1 MNSQTMIVDLNR
13 ELVPL
18 TYSDAKDLFSPQ
30 LIAITP
36 FMLLV
41 DAKPDDATIVAC
53 VDLGLSVSA
62 VQENA
67 DELEVYRA
75 YIARQFA
82 LKMSVQ
88 GAQVFAVKLL
98 GGDGATVLA
107 FPSLAKT
114 VLESRKQEKERREG
128 KQSAEEGG
136 STKNQEVGE
145 TLAVGKEGPLLQ
157 SDIRQFSGKKA
168 PKAKEPRSVVK
179 DVNIPKKKVQRKDK
193 EPKRA
198 VGVQVEEAA
207 KPQLEKFKE
216 PVEESSSDESSE
228 VRIGY
233 RCIS

>member
-1 MNSQTMIVDLNR
+1 MIVDLNR

-36 FMLLV
+36 FMLLA

-82 LKMSVQ
+82 LKMSVL

-98 GGDGATVLA
+98 GGEGATVPA
-107 FPSLAKT
+107 FP
-114 VLESRKQEKERREG
+114 
-128 KQSAEEGG
+128 
-136 STKNQEVGE
+136 
-145 TLAVGKEGPLLQ
+145 
-157 SDIRQFSGKKA
+157 
-168 PKAKEPRSVVK
+168 
-179 DVNIPKKKVQRKDK
+179 
-193 EPKRA
+193 
-198 VGVQVEEAA
+198 
-207 KPQLEKFKE
+207 
-216 PVEESSSDESSE
+216 
-228 VRIGY
+228 
-233 RCIS
+233 

>member
-1 MNSQTMIVDLNR
+1 MIVDLNR

-36 FMLLV
+36 FMLLA

-98 GGDGATVLA
+98 GGEGATVLA

-128 KQSAEEGG
+128 KQRAEEGG
-136 STKNQEVGE
+136 STTKDQEVGE
-145 TLAVGKEGPLLQ
+145 TLAVGKEGALLQ

-168 PKAKEPRSVVK
+168 PKAKEPRSIVK
-179 DVNIPKKKVQRKDK
+179 ALNIPKKKKVQRKEK

-207 KPQLEKFKE
+207 KPELEKFKE